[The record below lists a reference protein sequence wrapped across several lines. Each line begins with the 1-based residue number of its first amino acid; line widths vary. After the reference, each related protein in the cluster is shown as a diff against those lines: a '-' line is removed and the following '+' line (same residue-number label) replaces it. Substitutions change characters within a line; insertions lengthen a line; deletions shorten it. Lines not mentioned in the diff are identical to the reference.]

1 MGRES
6 SKESREFKPLNLL
19 WTSSSSS
26 SSSRFL
32 FGETLSF
39 STSLSSG
46 VPIDEEL
53 SGESPEKNT
62 FPVGRFPANGGDE
75 GTSMEKVGP
84 TITSIKMRT
93 KNNNKGIHEEHRHT
107 ERKRVRGTERVSR
120 FFFYFERENEKW

>member
-26 SSSRFL
+26 SSRFL

-39 STSLSSG
+39 SMSLSSG

-62 FPVGRFPANGGDE
+62 FPDGRFPAPANGGDD

-93 KNNNKGIHEEHRHT
+93 KNTNKGIHEEQRHRQ
-107 ERKRVRGTERVSR
+107 R
-120 FFFYFERENEKW
+120 EREYEEPN